1 MTSIAIT
8 GASGFVGRQVL
19 KYLSQTDH
27 NIRIL
32 TRKPEIVDLDKY
44 QSNIE
49 VVKVENLFHE
59 KMESLTDILKDVEI
73 LIHLA
78 WYAEPGKYLTSSLN
92 INCLT
97 GTLNLA
103 QAFSLAG
110 GKRFIGIGTCFEYDI
125 DQCILSIAT
134 PLNPKTIYAAS
145 KSSAFQ
151 LLTQILS
158 ISKVEFVW
166 CRLFYLY
173 GDGEDSRR
181 LVPYLK
187 KQLSSGEIAELTS
200 GNQIRDF
207 LDVKDAGRMIAE
219 EALGSMQG
227 ATNICSGIPITV
239 RQLAEK
245 IADHFGGRDLLKFGA
260 RPDNLIDPPCVVGI
274 KGRLIK

>member
-19 KYLSQTDH
+19 ECLSQGDH
-27 NIRIL
+27 DIKIF
-32 TRKPEIVDLDKY
+32 TRKPEIVGKY
-44 QSNIE
+44 QQNIK

-59 KMESLTDILKDVEI
+59 KTEFLTEILKDVEI

-92 INCLT
+92 IDCLT

-103 QAFSLAG
+103 KAFSLVG
-110 GKRFIGIGTCFEYDI
+110 GQRFIGVGTCFEYDI
-125 DQCILSIAT
+125 DQCLLSVAT
-134 PLNPKTIYAAS
+134 PLKPKTIYAAS
-145 KSSAFQ
+145 KTSAFQ

-158 ISKVEFVW
+158 MSKVEFAW

-181 LVPYLK
+181 FVPYLK
-187 KQLSSGEIAELTS
+187 QQLINGQIAELTS
-200 GNQIRDF
+200 GNQVRDF
-207 LDVKDAGRMIAE
+207 LDVKDAGKMIAE
-219 EALGSMQG
+219 EALGSLQG

-245 IADHFGGRDLLKFGA
+245 IADNFNRRDLLKFGA
-260 RPDNLIDPPCVVGI
+260 RPDNLIDPPCVVGV
-274 KGRLIK
+274 KGRTIK